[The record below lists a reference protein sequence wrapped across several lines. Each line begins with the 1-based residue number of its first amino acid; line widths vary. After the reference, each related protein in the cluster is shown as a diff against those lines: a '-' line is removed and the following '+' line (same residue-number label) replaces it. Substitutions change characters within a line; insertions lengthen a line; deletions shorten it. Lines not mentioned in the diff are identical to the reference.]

1 MKQCKKLTAFFLAF
15 AMILSLAGS
24 IGAKAATS
32 MTVTLYV
39 AQDSKVMIKPVTV
52 TLTDADKKDF
62 GVDLATDKLTPLH
75 ALAKYY
81 QTVKNVSDADMK
93 NYITPAKGAIS
104 AIKLDPKDSGSASA
118 SGLDSVYW
126 MWAENGNNVMVNE
139 EETANKGYQWQYT
152 SYDYPLQDKD
162 TVTFYGLWSPYPAN
176 DPTFL
181 SSFDKDS
188 YTATAGSD
196 VAVTVNGKGT
206 EYDASFN
213 SISYTAAVSGASVT
227 AYDSTND
234 QAVASAVTDAKGKA
248 SIRFEKEG
256 TYYLTSSRL
265 APDKKHYD
273 ASVAY
278 ASVTVTKKASDAG
291 NSNKGN
297 TTTQPG
303 NTNKNNNVTVTNPD
317 SSAKKTTSTV
327 KKPGKVTKVSC
338 KVKASKK
345 KKKSVTVK
353 WAKTK
358 NAKKYKVYLSKKQKK
373 GYKAV
378 KTTTKTKTV
387 LKLKKG
393 TYFVKVKAVNKTKS
407 GSFSKVCK
415 VRVK

>member
-1 MKQCKKLTAFFLAF
+1 MKQFKKLTAFFLAF
-15 AMILSLAGS
+15 AMVLSLAGS
-24 IGAKAATS
+24 TGAKAATS

-39 AQDSKVMIKPVTV
+39 AQDNKVMIKPVTV

-81 QTVKNVSDADMK
+81 QTVKSVSDADMK

-118 SGLDSVYW
+118 SDLNSVYW
-126 MWAENGNNVMVNE
+126 MWAENGNNVMVNKE
-139 EETANKGYQWQYT
+139 ASENLGYDLQYS

-188 YTATAGSD
+188 YTTVAGND
-196 VAVTVNGKGT
+196 VAVTVNGKGVKY
-206 EYDASFN
+206 EGYN
-213 SISYTAAVSGASVT
+213 SVSYTAAVSGASVT

-234 QAVASAVTDAKGKA
+234 QAVASATTGADGKA

-265 APDKKHYD
+265 ASDKKHYD

-291 NSNKGN
+291 NSNTGN

-303 NTNKNNNVTVTNPD
+303 NTNKNNNVTVTNTD
-317 SSAKKTTSTV
+317 SSANKTASTV
-327 KKPGKVTKVSC
+327 KKPGKVTKVSY

>member
-1 MKQCKKLTAFFLAF
+1 MKQFKKLTAFFLAF
-15 AMILSLAGS
+15 AMVLSLAGS
-24 IGAKAATS
+24 TGAKAATS

-39 AQDSKVMIKPVTV
+39 AQDNKVMIKPVTV

-118 SGLDSVYW
+118 SDLNSVYW
-126 MWAENGNNVMVNE
+126 MWAENGNNVMVNKE
-139 EETANKGYQWQYT
+139 ASENLGYDLQYS

-188 YTATAGSD
+188 YTTVAGND
-196 VAVTVNGKGT
+196 VAVTVNGKGVKY
-206 EYDASFN
+206 EGYN
-213 SISYTAAVSGASVT
+213 SVSYTAAVSGASVT

-234 QAVASAVTDAKGKA
+234 QAVASATTGADGKA

-265 APDKKHYD
+265 ASDKKHYD

-291 NSNKGN
+291 NSNTGN

-303 NTNKNNNVTVTNPD
+303 NTNKNNNVTVTKTD
-317 SSAKKTTSTV
+317 SSANKTASTV
-327 KKPGKVTKVSC
+327 KKPGKVTKVSY

>member
-24 IGAKAATS
+24 TGAKAATS

-152 SYDYPLQDKD
+152 
-162 TVTFYGLWSPYPAN
+162 LWSPYPAN

-188 YTATAGSD
+188 YTTEAGSD

-234 QAVASAVTDAKGKA
+234 KAVASAVTDAKGKA

-265 APDKKHYD
+265 ASDKKHYD

-278 ASVTVTKKASDAG
+278 ASVTVTKKASDTG

>member
-1 MKQCKKLTAFFLAF
+1 
-15 AMILSLAGS
+15 
-24 IGAKAATS
+24 
-32 MTVTLYV
+32 
-39 AQDSKVMIKPVTV
+39 
-52 TLTDADKKDF
+52 
-62 GVDLATDKLTPLH
+62 
-75 ALAKYY
+75 
-81 QTVKNVSDADMK
+81 
-93 NYITPAKGAIS
+93 
-104 AIKLDPKDSGSASA
+104 
-118 SGLDSVYW
+118 
-126 MWAENGNNVMVNE
+126 MVNE
-139 EETANKGYQWQYT
+139 EETANKGYQWQYS
-152 SYDYPLQDKD
+152 SYDYPLQNKD

-188 YTATAGSD
+188 YTTAAGSD
-196 VAVTVNGKGT
+196 VAVTVNGKGVKY
-206 EYDASFN
+206 EGYN
-213 SISYTAAVSGASVT
+213 SVSYTAAVSGASVT

-234 QAVASAVTDAKGKA
+234 KAVASAVTDAKGKA

-265 APDKKHYD
+265 ASDKKHYD

-291 NSNKGN
+291 NSNTGN

-303 NTNKNNNVTVTNPD
+303 TTNKNNNVTVTNPD

>member
-1 MKQCKKLTAFFLAF
+1 MKQFKKLTAFFLAF
-15 AMILSLAGS
+15 AMVLSLAGS
-24 IGAKAATS
+24 TGAKAATS

-39 AQDSKVMIKPVTV
+39 AQDNKVMIKPVTV

-118 SGLDSVYW
+118 SDLNSVYW
-126 MWAENGNNVMVNE
+126 MWAENGNNVMVNKE
-139 EETANKGYQWQYT
+139 ASENLGYDLQYS

-188 YTATAGSD
+188 YTTVAGND
-196 VAVTVNGKGT
+196 VAVTVNGKGVKY
-206 EYDASFN
+206 EGYN
-213 SISYTAAVSGASVT
+213 SVSYTAAVSGASVT

-234 QAVASAVTDAKGKA
+234 QAVASATTGADGKA

-256 TYYLTSSRL
+256 TYYLTSSCL
-265 APDKKHYD
+265 ASDKKHYD

-291 NSNKGN
+291 NSNTGN

-303 NTNKNNNVTVTNPD
+303 NTNKNNNVTVTNTD
-317 SSAKKTTSTV
+317 SSANKTASTV
-327 KKPGKVTKVSC
+327 KKPGKVTKVSY

>member
-24 IGAKAATS
+24 TGAKAATS

-139 EETANKGYQWQYT
+139 EETANKGYQWQYS

-188 YTATAGSD
+188 YTATAGSN
-196 VAVTVNGKGT
+196 VAVTVNGKGVKY
-206 EYDASFN
+206 EGYN
-213 SISYTAAVSGASVT
+213 SVSYTAAVSGASVT
-227 AYDSTND
+227 AYDSTD
-234 QAVASAVTDAKGKA
+234 DKAVASAVTDAKGKA

-265 APDKKHYD
+265 ASDKKHYD

-373 GYKAV
+373 G
-378 KTTTKTKTV
+378 
-387 LKLKKG
+387 

>member
-1 MKQCKKLTAFFLAF
+1 MKQFKKLTAFFLAF
-15 AMILSLAGS
+15 AMVLSLAGS
-24 IGAKAATS
+24 TGAKAATS

-39 AQDSKVMIKPVTV
+39 AQDNKVMIKPVTV

-118 SGLDSVYW
+118 SDLNSVYW
-126 MWAENGNNVMVNE
+126 MWAENGNNVMVNKE
-139 EETANKGYQWQYT
+139 ASENLGYDLQYS

-188 YTATAGSD
+188 YTTVAGND
-196 VAVTVNGKGT
+196 VAVTVNGKGVKY
-206 EYDASFN
+206 EGYN
-213 SISYTAAVSGASVT
+213 SVSYTAAVSGASVT

-234 QAVASAVTDAKGKA
+234 QAVASATTGADGKA

-265 APDKKHYD
+265 ASDKKHYD

-291 NSNKGN
+291 NSNTGN

-303 NTNKNNNVTVTNPD
+303 NTNKNNNVTVTNTD
-317 SSAKKTTSTV
+317 SSANKTAPTV
-327 KKPGKVTKVSC
+327 KKPGKVTKVSY

>member
-1 MKQCKKLTAFFLAF
+1 MKQFKKLTAFFLAF
-15 AMILSLAGS
+15 AMVLSLAGS
-24 IGAKAATS
+24 TGAKAATS

-39 AQDSKVMIKPVTV
+39 AQDNKVMIKPVTV

-118 SGLDSVYW
+118 SDLNSVYW
-126 MWAENGNNVMVNE
+126 MWAENGNNVMVNKE
-139 EETANKGYQWQYT
+139 ASENLGYDLQYS

-188 YTATAGSD
+188 YTTVAGND
-196 VAVTVNGKGT
+196 VAVTVNGKGVKY
-206 EYDASFN
+206 EGYN
-213 SISYTAAVSGASVT
+213 SVSYTAAVSGASVT

-234 QAVASAVTDAKGKA
+234 QAVASATTGADGKA

-265 APDKKHYD
+265 ASDKKHYD

-291 NSNKGN
+291 NSNTGN

-303 NTNKNNNVTVTNPD
+303 NTNKNNNVTVTNTD
-317 SSAKKTTSTV
+317 SSANKTASTV
-327 KKPGKVTKVSC
+327 KKPGKVTKVSY